1 VTGPS
6 SVSQFEDWYYTFAG
20 PAMLSIAFCA
30 TTYLAHAEGKISGTP
45 ELVRIEATN
54 ATVDELLSGLRDK
67 FGLSYRSGRL
77 LDEKIEG
84 AYSGSLIGVVRRL
97 LANYNYVLSRRS
109 DGDTLLVQVLDKD
122 TSPLQPSNKS
132 PSLARRGVAQ
142 PPQVASPA
150 NQNIK
155 NGHDDRN
162 NIAPNQSTSAAN
174 TLSAADSGAPSESS
188 DSASALQALVR
199 ALNRVGH

>member
-1 VTGPS
+1 MVGLPKTITTTCALA
-6 SVSQFEDWYYTFAG
+6 V

-30 TTYLAHAEGKISGTP
+30 TTHLAHAEGKISGTP
-45 ELVRIEATN
+45 ELVRIEAGN
-54 ATVDELLSGLRDK
+54 ATVDELLSGLHDK

-77 LDEKIEG
+77 LEEKVEG
-84 AYSGSLIGVVRRL
+84 AYSGSLISVVRRL

-122 TSPLQPSNKS
+122 TAPLQPSNNS
-132 PSLARRGVAQ
+132 PSLARLGVVQ
-142 PPQVASPA
+142 PPQVASPN

-155 NGHDDRN
+155 SMHDDRN
-162 NIAPNQSTSAAN
+162 TIAPNQTTSAAN
-174 TLSAADSGAPSESS
+174 TPSAADAGAPSQSS

-199 ALNRVGH
+199 ALNRAGH